1 MSSILTNVSAMTA
14 LKSLQSTNKNLE
26 TTQNRISTGLRVAE
40 AKDNAAYWSIATSMR
55 SDNSSLSTVKDALGF
70 GAAQVDTAYTGTNAA
85 HQVVNQ
91 IKDKIISAMTPGL
104 DKAKIQ
110 SEIKELQGQLKSIAD
125 SASFAGENWLS
136 VDSSATDYVAN
147 KEIVA
152 SFTRG
157 AGGAI
162 SVGTLTV
169 DTSQTKLFDASAT
182 SGATKGLL
190 DSDIDVDASTATG
203 AAYSAFTFSIAT
215 LDVTTID
222 AAALETVVNEVVKVA
237 GKLETSAA
245 TLGAAKTRIDLQNEF
260 IGSLR
265 DAIDRGVGTLVDA
278 DMNEESTRLQAL
290 QVQQQLGIQALS
302 IANGN
307 SQQILSLFR

>member
-1 MSSILTNVSAMTA
+1 
-14 LKSLQSTNKNLE
+14 
-26 TTQNRISTGLRVAE
+26 
-40 AKDNAAYWSIATSMR
+40 MR
-55 SDNSSLSTVKDALGF
+55 SDNSSLSTVKDALGY

-85 HQVVNQ
+85 IKVVNQ
-91 IKDKIISAMTPGL
+91 IKDKLLSAKQPGM
-104 DKAKIQ
+104 DKTKIQ
-110 SEIKELQGQLKSIAD
+110 SEIAQLQGQLKSIAD

-136 VDSSATDYVAN
+136 VDSSPAGYSAN

-157 AGGAI
+157 TGGNI
-162 SVGTLTV
+162 TVGTLTV
-169 DTSQTKLFDASAT
+169 DTSKTKLFDANAAATDKGILGKETT
-182 SGATKGLL
+182 SGTVTFSVASL
-190 DSDIDVDASTATG
+190 DIKALTDSTADVAVLDAMIDAVG
-203 AAYSAFTFSIAT
+203 AASET
-215 LDVTTID
+215 L
-222 AAALETVVNEVVKVA
+222 A
-237 GKLETSAA
+237 TSAA
-245 TLGAAKTRIDLQNEF
+245 DLGAIKTRVDLQTEF

-265 DAIDRGVGTLVDA
+265 DAIDRGIGTLVDA